1 MALPPSP
8 RLAALTSPFTDAELD
23 RLGAGAALVR
33 DGVLSPDQVAAG
45 AAAMASLRDQGALD
59 PASLGRSREHRPEL
73 RGDLTAFCSE
83 LALPAPLRTLWQGF
97 EELRLALNQQAWLGL
112 QRFEVQ
118 LACFPGNDS
127 CYVRHLDAF
136 AGPDGRSRPGR
147 RITALLYLNP
157 DWQADHGGQLRV
169 WEPEGVR
176 ELAPLGGR
184 LVLFRSDAL
193 PHAVLPTKVHRY
205 AVTAWFRGGED
216 VPLVPDPPVGGR
228 HLS

>member
-1 MALPPSP
+1 LAPPPSP
-8 RLAALTSPFTDAELD
+8 LLAGPFTDAELD
-23 RLGAGAALVR
+23 RLGGGAALVR

-45 AAAMASLRDQGALD
+45 AAAMAALRDQGALD
-59 PASLGRSREHRPEL
+59 PAGLGRSRELRPEL

-83 LALPAPLRTLWQGF
+83 LALPAPLRTLWQSF
-97 EELRLALNQQAWLGL
+97 EGLRLALNHQAWLGL

-118 LACFPGNDS
+118 LACFPGSDAG
-127 CYVRHLDAF
+127 YVRHLDAF
-136 AGPDGRSRPGR
+136 AGPDGRPRPGR

-157 DWQADHGGQLRV
+157 DWQTDHGGQLRV

-184 LVLFRSDAL
+184 LVLFRSEAL

-205 AVTAWFRGGED
+205 AVTAWFRAGEA
-216 VPLVPDPPVGGR
+216 VPLVPDPQAGGAHAR
-228 HLS
+228 